1 MAASATTISK
11 PSDETGNFFSRM
23 PWFYQMGIMLILVL
37 LLIYAAHVLLYSEK
51 WAQTEKLKAQTETL
65 KVKNLQG
72 SIIRQNIVE
81 VEKALQSRR
90 EEIDRLRDFLPE
102 QVEISRVYDSIKDF
116 LRSQRL
122 DLKRFAEEKAE
133 PAEIY
138 TRQPISVD
146 ITGSYDSL
154 GQFFSQLGFY
164 KRIVSVG
171 DVDIKQAQDSAQEAG
186 RSIDASLKVTI
197 FFMSQENLE
206 RMASKKPIAPSAAQ
220 PGKQAAAAN
229 K

>member
-1 MAASATTISK
+1 MAASVTTIAK

-23 PWFYQMGIMLILVL
+23 PWFYQMGVMLVLVL

-51 WAQTEKLKAQTETL
+51 RAQTEKLIEQTQTL
-65 KVKNLQG
+65 KQKNLQG

-81 VEKALQSRR
+81 VEKALQERR

-102 QVEISRVYDSIKDF
+102 QVEISRVFDSIKDF
-116 LRSQRL
+116 LRTKRL
-122 DLKRFAEEKAE
+122 VLNRFAEEKAE
-133 PAEIY
+133 PADIY

-146 ITGSYDSL
+146 ITGSYDNL
-154 GQFFSQLGFY
+154 GEFFSQLGFY

-171 DVDIKQAQDSAQEAG
+171 DVDIKQSADSAQEAG
-186 RSIDASLKVTI
+186 RSIDASFKVTV
-197 FFMSQENLE
+197 FYMSQENLE
-206 RMASKKPIAPSAAQ
+206 RMTAKKPITPPAGQ
-220 PGKQAAAAN
+220 QGKQAGAAS

>member
-1 MAASATTISK
+1 MAASVTTIAK

-37 LLIYAAHVLLYSEK
+37 LLIYVAHVLLYSEK
-51 WAQTEKLKAQTETL
+51 WAQTEKLKSQTETL
-65 KVKNLQG
+65 KQKNLQG

-81 VEKALQSRR
+81 VEKALQERR
-90 EEIDRLRDFLPE
+90 DEIDHLRDFLPE

-116 LRSQRL
+116 LRTQRL

-133 PAEIY
+133 PSDIY

-146 ITGSYDSL
+146 ITGSYDNV

-171 DVDIKQAQDSAQEAG
+171 DVDIKQAADSAQEAG
-186 RSIDASLKVTI
+186 RSIDASFKVTI
-197 FFMSQENLE
+197 FYMSPENLE
-206 RMASKKPIAPSAAQ
+206 RMTAKKPMPPPAGQ
-220 PGKQAAAAN
+220 KGKPAAAT